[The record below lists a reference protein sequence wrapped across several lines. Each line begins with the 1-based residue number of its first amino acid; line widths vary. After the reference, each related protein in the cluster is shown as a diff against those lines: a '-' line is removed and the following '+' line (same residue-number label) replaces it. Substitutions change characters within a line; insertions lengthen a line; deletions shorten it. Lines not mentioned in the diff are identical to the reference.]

1 MSALL
6 LIITVLRRKCKPF
19 PDGIG
24 LILLNLNTFQTLLTA
39 AEAYFHLGYAVIP
52 LLGDID
58 PTRPKVAAR
67 AWSVYQQRLATLDE
81 IGSWFSPTGGAAAL
95 GIVTGRISRLVV
107 LDFDSPDLLA
117 DFRRRF
123 PDLLETRTVTSAGR
137 GLPHLYFHLPPHLR
151 LSSQK
156 RQGVDLLSDG
166 RYVVAPP
173 STINDQAY
181 RLTRGGMPRLLTEY
195 DIQRLQAFVG
205 KTQEMAGGSNPA
217 PTERKIKGEGKANG
231 ALTPI
236 QINSVEKNLRSSPTP
251 QPLSLPLEIPTQ
263 GTASKTTRDHL
274 YGLYQYW
281 RSKTARNEAL
291 FRTALYARD
300 HGWDESRTRRAL
312 AALHINQTSVNPIKE
327 TQAIRQREAY
337 ATIRSVFSRPA
348 RLITPSPTLHQQRSQ
363 AHSADSR
370 IQGRE
375 TLPNSVREALMQRK
389 LTYVIRTFE
398 GLLLA
403 GFRAGMG
410 FTADQAI
417 HALKGVVGRDSIYN
431 ALNAI
436 APNGL
441 PFFPQRIPSA
451 HPKASSEAANQK
463 SRLKT
468 KKCFFVT
475 EKKSG
480 IKKRGIQSRRFKM
493 PTIND
498 LCRMLGVKSSGSDVL
513 TRDDLMSAHQ
523 TRMALHREL
532 IKRRPGEYSRRWLAN
547 RLGVTRRTLDTYNRL
562 IPIRTRATYHETAL
576 SWTSIDP
583 LLTDEILAG
592 AFIETLTGKK
602 YPALRAVAAR
612 LLAKGTYIR
621 LKQRASNLYWFGSD
635 EPPPNILPN
644 YNAMQIEP
652 PSHREASHRRQER
665 CYESRPYPKLREEI
679 KSQYLSKSV
688 EKMQAASVVVPPQE
702 THFASASMKKMSLSP
717 AQQEAL
723 AQSIYSQIDGL
734 SLKNARK
741 LASTYTEKHIRFALQ
756 RLQQHTS
763 LANPSGFF
771 VSVLRSTARM
781 EGGN

>member
-1 MSALL
+1 
-6 LIITVLRRKCKPF
+6 
-19 PDGIG
+19 
-24 LILLNLNTFQTLLTA
+24 LLNLNTFQTLLTA
-39 AEAYFHLGYAVIP
+39 AEVYFHLGYAVIP
-52 LLGDID
+52 LLGDFD

-81 IGSWFSPTGGAAAL
+81 ISSWFSPTGGAAAL

-107 LDFDSPDLLA
+107 LDFDSSTLLA
-117 DFRRRF
+117 DFQRRL
-123 PDLLETRTVTSAGR
+123 PDLLETRTVESAGR
-137 GLPHLYFHLPPHLR
+137 GLPHLYFHLPPHLH
-151 LSSQK
+151 LASQK

-173 STINDQAY
+173 STINGQSY

-205 KTQEMAGGSNPA
+205 RTQEMAGGMNPS
-217 PTERKIKGEGKANG
+217 PTNKGIEGKVKANSE
-231 ALTPI
+231 
-236 QINSVEKNLRSSPTP
+236 SVEKNLCPFPTP
-251 QPLSLPLEIPTQ
+251 QLLSLPIEIPTQ
-263 GTASKTTRDHL
+263 NAPSKTTRDHL
-274 YGLYQYW
+274 HGLYQYW

-300 HGWDESRTRRAL
+300 HGWDESQTRRAL
-312 AALHINQTSVNPIKE
+312 AALHISQASANPMKE
-327 TQAIRQREAY
+327 TQDIRQREAY
-337 ATIRSVFSRPA
+337 ATIRSVFSPPA
-348 RLITPSPTLHQQRSQ
+348 RLIPPSPTLP
-363 AHSADSR
+363 R

-389 LTYVIRTFE
+389 LTYVIRTLE

-417 HALKGVVGRDSIYN
+417 QALKGVVGRDSVYN
-431 ALNAI
+431 ALNTI
-436 APNGL
+436 APTGQ

-451 HPKASSEAANQK
+451 HPKASNEAAYQK
-463 SRLKT
+463 GRLKT

-493 PTIND
+493 PTLND
-498 LCRMLGVKSSGSDVL
+498 LCRMLGVKSSGSDAL
-513 TRDDLMSAHQ
+513 TRDDLMSAHR

-547 RLGVTRRTLDTYNRL
+547 RLGVTRRTLDTYNHL
-562 IPIRTRATYHETAL
+562 IPIRSRATYHETTL
-576 SWTSIDP
+576 SWTSIDT
-583 LLTDEILAG
+583 LLTDEALAG

-602 YPALRAVAAR
+602 YPALRSVGAR

-621 LKQRASNLYWFGSD
+621 LKQRTSNLYWFGSD
-635 EPPPNILPN
+635 DPPPNILPN
-644 YNAMQIEP
+644 YQTSEDLNRQVTKNAKIN
-652 PSHREASHRRQER
+652 AER
-665 CYESRPYPKLREEI
+665 DYANRPYPKSREEI
-679 KSQYLSKSV
+679 KPQHLSRAV
-688 EKMQAASVVVPPQE
+688 EKMHPASVVVPPQE
-702 THFASASMKKMSLSP
+702 IQFASAAVSAKGMSLSP

-723 AQSIYSQIDGL
+723 AQNIYSQIEGL

-741 LASTYTEKHIRFALQ
+741 LAETYSEKNIRFALQ
-756 RLQQHTS
+756 RLQQHTN

-781 EGGN
+781 EEIHG